1 MNGAL
6 CRTTFETLLT
16 VRLFET
22 PGRLPC
28 CSCAAPL
35 PALRRR
41 IPALRPAQLDA
52 LAAKA
57 SNSVVVDLD
66 EQLLQV
72 GAKFLGT
79 DRGRRKIKAI
89 INGLKGVYVKVLEFD
104 TEGQYT
110 DADLRKP
117 EIATAQ
123 PGLEQ
128 DRHTCAARRK
138 AASRVYV
145 MHNGTQ
151 VSGLAL
157 LAADPKEITV
167 RQYRRSGGPRK
178 AN

>member
-1 MNGAL
+1 LKLLGVAVLFLCGAVANTQAQNP
-6 CRTTFETLLT
+6 RIET
-16 VRLFET
+16 
-22 PGRLPC
+22 
-28 CSCAAPL
+28 S
-35 PALRRR
+35 
-41 IPALRPAQLDA
+41 QLDA

-72 GAKFLGT
+72 GAKFLGK
-79 DRGRRKIKAI
+79 DADDEKIKAI

-110 DADLRKP
+110 DADLESLRSQLRNPAWNKIVNVRSKK
-117 EIATAQ
+117 E
-123 PGLEQ
+123 GSVE
-128 DRHTCAARRK
+128 
-138 AASRVYV
+138 VYV

-167 RQYRRSGGPRK
+167 VNIVGPVDLES
-178 AN
+178 